1 LADDAWLDSVA
12 ALLTERSL
20 ALWSD
25 ETLGKFKAEAV
36 AFAGQLKRWAA
47 LMLEHRDKQAEAGSL
62 VRIHVTAASGKEH
75 TLLVTKGAPVTADQM
90 KKAIREVVDLN
101 PEEAPLALAEA
112 LAELLG
118 NSDTKAKKNAK
129 D

>member
-1 LADDAWLDSVA
+1 
-12 ALLTERSL
+12 
-20 ALWSD
+20 
-25 ETLGKFKAEAV
+25 
-36 AFAGQLKRWAA
+36 
-47 LMLEHRDKQAEAGSL
+47 
-62 VRIHVTAASGKEH
+62 VRVQVTAASGKEH

-90 KKAIREVVDLN
+90 KEAIRKVVDLN

-118 NSDTKAKKNAK
+118 NSDAKEKKNAK